1 MHAVYSL
8 ETLVNHPLDCSVT
21 SQLSLAMRMCE
32 IRDFLTVD
40 VDVKA
45 SVLCFVTRPIINAP
59 LFSLKVLILII
70 EARL

>member
-1 MHAVYSL
+1 MQAVYSL
-8 ETLVNHPLDCSVT
+8 ETLVNHSLDCSVT
-21 SQLSLAMRMCE
+21 SQLSLAMRICE

-59 LFSLKVLILII
+59 LSLKVLILII